1 VFFFIHFSEPNTRLN
16 NIIGGTIITGNMT
29 AKRMLPKKAISIDMT
44 YKQGITASL
53 LYRYLILV
61 LLNSSSVIN
70 FFLFFIIYVHNSTNN
85 MSFISA
91 VKPKTLLI
99 VGSCTEVGQE

>member
-1 VFFFIHFSEPNTRLN
+1 
-16 NIIGGTIITGNMT
+16 MT

-70 FFLFFIIYVHNSTNN
+70 YFLFFIIYIHNSTNN
-85 MSFISA
+85 MSSIISSEA
-91 VKPKTLLI
+91 KDTI
-99 VGSCTEVGQE
+99 DCRFMY